1 VRVVGIFAVAVL
13 AALTLALPGITG
25 AGERSAAAAREGAL
39 AGVDWKK
46 RVRAATKVAKSRAG
60 HVAFALRGGGVKRGF
75 EADDRFSSASV
86 VKAMLLV
93 AYLRENA
100 NRKLSD
106 SERERLKIMIK
117 RSDNDAAT
125 EVRDIIGNGALERL
139 ADKAGFDCFAT
150 SASSWGSTQI
160 CAKDMVLFM
169 KGIERL
175 LPKRHRGYAMTL
187 LKRIVR
193 KQRWGIPEAIGKGWT
208 PFYKGGWHDDA
219 PDNWRVHQI
228 ALLRGPAGEEVGVAV
243 LSSGQPSKKYGT
255 ETVKKVANAL
265 IGPVTR
271 KG

>member
-1 VRVVGIFAVAVL
+1 LAGLAIGAFALVPGG
-13 AALTLALPGITG
+13 ALGERG
-25 AGERSAAAAREGAL
+25 AGDPAAREGAL

-46 RVRAATKVAKSRAG
+46 RVRAARKAARSRAG
-60 HVAFALRGGGVKRGF
+60 HVAFAMRGGGVKRSF
-75 EADDRFSSASV
+75 EGDDRFSSASV

-93 AYLRENA
+93 AYLRRYSH
-100 NRKLSD
+100 RKLSD
-106 SERERLKIMIK
+106 SERERLRIMIK

-125 EVRDIIGNGALERL
+125 EVRDIVGNGSLEKL

-160 CAKDMVLFM
+160 CARDMALFM
-169 KGIERL
+169 KEIERL
-175 LPKRHRGYAMTL
+175 LPKRHRGFAMTL
-187 LKRIVR
+187 LKRIVK
-193 KQRWGIPEAIGKGWT
+193 KQRWGIPQAIGRAWT

-228 ALLRGPAGEEVGVAV
+228 ALLRGPAGEEVGIAV

-255 ETVKKVANAL
+255 ETVKKVASAL

-271 KG
+271 